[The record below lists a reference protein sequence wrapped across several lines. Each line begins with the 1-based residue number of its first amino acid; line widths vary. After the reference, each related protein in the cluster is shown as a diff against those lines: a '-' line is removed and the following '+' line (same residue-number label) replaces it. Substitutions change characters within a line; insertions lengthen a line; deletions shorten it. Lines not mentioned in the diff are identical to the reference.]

1 MARAPG
7 RVNLIGDHTDYNGL
21 PVLPMALQRDIRV
34 VFRPRED
41 ATVRVANVDSRFPS
55 FSFELDEQ
63 IESSAQGDWSN
74 YARAAGQALSRSNGP
89 LKGFDGVVSGNIPV
103 AAGLSSS
110 SAMVVAVAMALI
122 DVNSISIEPLQLM
135 SLMARAEH
143 YTGAKGGGMDQAIC
157 LGGASNAAI
166 KIDFDPLRLTPVPV
180 PKNWSFIIA
189 FSGLRA
195 EKSGDAREAYN
206 SRARQCKA
214 AIEMLSRRLPLS
226 GSYRELI
233 ANTGTDELLTPAR
246 DILDELLFRRFRH
259 VVTEAARVDEAGRAM
274 EHEDIQEFG
283 RLMSES
289 HRSLRDDFEVSCAEL
304 DELVERAMDAGAAGS
319 RLTGAGFGGC
329 IVALCSSAQ
338 VLDLISFIA
347 ENYYQ
352 RRGRTESLAD
362 EVVVA
367 EPSPGASVTPF
378 RLTPYMAQ

>member
-21 PVLPMALQRDIRV
+21 PVFPMALQRDITIL
-34 VFRPRED
+34 FRPRED
-41 ATVRVANVDSRFPS
+41 ATVRIANVDSRFPS
-55 FSFELDEQ
+55 FSVVLDQQ
-63 IESSAQGDWSN
+63 IEPSTRGDWSN
-74 YARAAGQALSRSNGP
+74 YARAAGQALSRSHGL

-122 DVNSISIEPLQLM
+122 DVNSISIKPLQLM

-143 YTGAKGGGMDQAIC
+143 YTGAEGGGMDQAIC
-157 LGGASNAAI
+157 LGGVSNAAI
-166 KIDFDPLRLTPVPV
+166 KIEFDPLRLTPVPV
-180 PKNWSFIIA
+180 PKKWCFIVA

-206 SRARQCKA
+206 SRARQSRA
-214 AIEMLSRRLPLS
+214 AIETLSQRFPIAR
-226 GSYRELI
+226 SYRELI
-233 ANTGTDELLTPAR
+233 ADTRTDELLATAQ
-246 DILDELLFRRFRH
+246 DHLDDLLFRRFRH

-274 EHEDIQEFG
+274 EDGDIREFG
-283 RLMSES
+283 RLMSAS
-289 HRSLRDDFEVSCAEL
+289 HRSLRDDFEVSCSQL
-304 DELVERAMDAGAAGS
+304 DELVEAAMDAGAEGA

-329 IVALCSSAQ
+329 IVALCSSDQ
-338 VLDLISFIA
+338 VPAFMSFIA

-352 RRGRTESLAD
+352 QRGRTESLAD
-362 EVVVA
+362 DVLVA